1 MRIRRS
7 LACVIAIVLICLPT
21 RARAGLIEQAQQLL
35 RAVSQTR
42 DRDRRFTLADQA
54 QALCEQA
61 AREKPRDP
69 TPHIMLAQALS
80 VADLQHPE
88 ACRPNACQR
97 AIDELYEAR
106 KLDRSGADA
115 ERIASE
121 LGLLLSRIGSYKEA
135 LVEYDRSLKLIDP
148 VRRSNLFEDL
158 GRSVLLGNSAETL
171 MALGYLD
178 RAIDRYRQAEAVS
191 IAGDIEWELAEWG
204 LGVALDRDEQIEKSH
219 QAIQRALDF
228 DPTMAHLADDSV
240 FFEPTGDKRYYEAL
254 GHEIAGDREL
264 AVAAWRAF
272 IAESPA
278 SPYVRRARAHLAEL
292 KRNGGGPS
300 VDPTRVH
307 VLVGDVVDLRGVRT
321 ASELRDVIQLH
332 EEELRLCYARTL
344 RVDPSSRGEMQ
355 LQMLIDPSGVLAARA
370 HVLMSTVDESSL
382 GHCVELT
389 ASAWRFPLS
398 DNMEAEEVI
407 LTLLFGGK

>member
-7 LACVIAIVLICLPT
+7 LACIIAIVLICLPT

-300 VDPTRVH
+300 VDPARVH